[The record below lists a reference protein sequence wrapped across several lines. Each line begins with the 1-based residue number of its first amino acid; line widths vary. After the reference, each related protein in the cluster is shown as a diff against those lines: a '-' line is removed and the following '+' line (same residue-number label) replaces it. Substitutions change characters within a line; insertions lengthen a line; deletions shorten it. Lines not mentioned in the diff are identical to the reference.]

1 MMNQYVG
8 KSVPRVDGVE
18 KVTGRAIYSVDF
30 SLPGMLYGAVLRSP
44 WPHARILDVD
54 LSEAQKVSGVKVAV
68 SGKDFPFTFGV
79 MIKDQPFLA
88 LDKVRYIGEPVAAVA
103 AETELAAQE
112 AVEKIRVRYEALPA
126 VFDPREALAEGAP
139 LLHEHLG
146 EYSRSGA
153 YEAVPGTNIC
163 TLRTYSLG
171 NLQAG
176 FEAADEIFEDEF
188 FIHAVAHSPMEVHG
202 AVAQYQPHSGDYV
215 IWSSTDG
222 PHRRAK
228 ELAEALGIPIS
239 QVRFIST
246 YSGGGFGGKG
256 TMVAEVVAVALAR
269 FSTGRP
275 VKVVYS
281 REEELAA
288 SQTRHAAFLKLK
300 TGVKR
305 DGSFTARKA
314 DIIWDKGAYA
324 SKGPEVGYRGA
335 LTIFGPY
342 RIPNVEL
349 LSRMVY
355 TNKEIAG
362 AYRGFGTTQVTWAC
376 EVQVDIIAEKLKMDP
391 LEFRLQNGYVEGDP
405 WINGQVMRG
414 VGLKETLL
422 KASQKIG
429 WDLAKA
435 EPAGSKR
442 RGKGLAT
449 TLKPTATP
457 TDSYCLIKVN
467 LDGSL
472 TVLSSAVEIGGGQ
485 KTIMAQIAAES
496 IGVPLSSISIP
507 NSDTSVTPFDS
518 GVTSSRITYHMGN
531 AVRLAGE
538 KVRQEILERA
548 RDTLKIDIAR
558 LSLSEG
564 KIFEEGVGE
573 RITLKALLAKV
584 FQRGGTI
591 MAEGHYS
598 PAQSS
603 LLKAYPD
610 LQKMSSI
617 FWMFATHAAEV
628 EVDTETGVVKV
639 LKIAAAHDVGK
650 AINPVLCE
658 QQIEGSVIM
667 GLSNSLLEEFKM
679 DNGRVLNNT
688 LADYKLA
695 TMMDIPEIFP
705 ILVETTHSEGPFG
718 AKGIGEPA
726 AAPTAP
732 AIANAVFDAV
742 GVRIKDL
749 PLTPEKVLA
758 ALKQKKEGKGS

>member
-1 MMNQYVG
+1 METHYVG
-8 KSVPRVDGVE
+8 RSIPRVDGVE
-18 KVTGRAIYSVDF
+18 KVTGRAVYSVDLA
-30 SLPGMLYGAVLRSP
+30 LPGMLFGAVLRSP

-54 LSEAQKVSGVKVAV
+54 LSEARKVSGVKVAV
-68 SGKDFPFTFGV
+68 AGKDFPFTFGG
-79 MIKDQPFLA
+79 MIKDQPILA
-88 LDKVRYIGEPVAAVA
+88 LDKVRYVGEPVAAVA

-126 VFDPREALAEGAP
+126 VFDPREALADGAP
-139 LLHEHLG
+139 LLHEHL
-146 EYSRSGA
+146 ETYSRSGPYVNVA
-153 YEAVPGTNIC
+153 GTNIC

-171 NLQAG
+171 NVQAG

-188 FIHAVAHSPMEVHG
+188 FSHAVAHTPMEVHG
-202 AVAQYQPHSGDYV
+202 AVAQYQPHTGDYV

-228 ELAEALGIPIS
+228 ELAEALSIPIS
-239 QVRFIST
+239 RVRFIST

-256 TMVAEVVAVALAR
+256 SMVAEVVAVALAR
-269 FSTGRP
+269 FSKGRP
-275 VKVVYS
+275 VRVIYS

-288 SQTRHAAFLKLK
+288 SQTRHAAYLTLK

-324 SKGPEVGYRGA
+324 SKGPDVGYRGA

-342 RIPNVEL
+342 RIPNLEL

-362 AYRGFGTTQVTWAC
+362 AYRGFGTMQVTWAC
-376 EVQVDIIAEKLKMDP
+376 EAQIDIIAEKLKMDP
-391 LEFRLQNGYVEGDP
+391 LEFRLKNGFQEGDS

-422 KASQKIG
+422 KASQRIG
-429 WDLAKA
+429 WNQPKA

-442 RGKGLAT
+442 KGKGLAA

-472 TVLSSAVEIGGGQ
+472 TLLSSAVEIGGGQ
-485 KTIMAQIAAES
+485 KTIMAQIAADA

-507 NSDTSVTPFDS
+507 NSDTSITPFDS

-538 KVRQEILERA
+538 KVRRKVLELA
-548 RDTLKIDIAR
+548 ADDLKTDMAR
-558 LSLSEG
+558 LTLSEG

-573 RITLKALLAKV
+573 RTTLKALLGKV
-584 FQRGGTI
+584 FQRGGTL
-591 MAEGHYS
+591 MAEGHYT

-603 LLKAYPD
+603 LLKAYPN
-610 LQKMSSI
+610 LEKMSSI

-628 EVDTETGVVKV
+628 EVDTETGIVKV

-650 AINPVLCE
+650 AINPALCE

-667 GLSNSLLEEFKM
+667 GLSNALLEEFKM
-679 DNGRVLNNT
+679 DHGRVLNDT

-705 ILVETTHSEGPFG
+705 ILVEVTHSEGPFG

-742 GVRIKDL
+742 GVRIKNL

-758 ALKQKKEGKGS
+758 ALKQKK